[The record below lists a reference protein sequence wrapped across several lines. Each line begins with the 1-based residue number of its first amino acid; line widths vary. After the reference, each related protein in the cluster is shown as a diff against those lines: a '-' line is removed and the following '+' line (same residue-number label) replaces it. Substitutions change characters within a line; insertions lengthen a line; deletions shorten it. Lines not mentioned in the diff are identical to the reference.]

1 MYYICSSLLCY
12 ITYIFQGVKKIV
24 FFFGITPFVLL
35 SGVQHLVTGSV
46 PSKGHLCTL
55 FTSEGLL

>member
-1 MYYICSSLLCY
+1 MLYYIHFPRGQKNR
-12 ITYIFQGVKKIV
+12 I